1 MRHARIVF
9 KSVADFF
16 SDGGLTLASSLSY
29 FAMMALV
36 PFCMF
41 TLALFGYFLGQHP
54 SVYNFFFNKLI
65 DLFPAATK
73 DITNDILHLIS
84 SKVLRRLSLVLYG
97 LLSYQFFAS
106 LENSLNVIF
115 KVKKKRGILLS
126 VLLSVAVVTLI
137 IVLLLLSFFAA
148 SLLPLL
154 KIISPYLPALKIGK
168 LAAFA
173 LSYLAPF
180 VVVLLTVTGVYML
193 LPKARV
199 RLTDAFKGA
208 CFTAV
213 LLEIAK
219 HLFTW
224 YVVSISQLGRI
235 YGPLTAVIVFLL
247 WMFYSSSIFL
257 IGAEIVHNLGAP
269 GKARGKRQ

>member
-1 MRHARIVF
+1 MKFFRIIGR
-9 KSVADFF
+9 SIADFF
-16 SDGGLTLASSLSY
+16 SDGGLMLASSLSY

-54 SVYNFFFNKLI
+54 PVYHFFFDKLVG
-65 DLFPAATK
+65 LFPTATRE
-73 DITNDILHLIS
+73 ITNDILHLIS
-84 SKVLRRLSLVLYG
+84 SKTLRRVSFVLYG
-97 LLSYQFFAS
+97 LLSYQVFGS

-137 IVLLLLSFFAA
+137 IVLLLLSFVAA
-148 SLLPLL
+148 SVLPLL
-154 KIISPYLPALKIGK
+154 RVAAPYFPGLKIGT
-168 LAAFA
+168 LTAFA
-173 LSYLAPF
+173 LSYVGPF
-180 VVVLLTVTGVYML
+180 VVVLFTVTSVYIL
-193 LPKARV
+193 LPKTKVA
-199 RLTDAFKGA
+199 LQNAFKGA
-208 CFTAV
+208 CFTAI

-224 YVVSISQLGRI
+224 YVVSIAQLGKI
-235 YGPLTAVIVFLL
+235 YGPLTAFIVFLL

-257 IGAEIVHNLGAP
+257 IGAEIVHNLGGPAH
-269 GKARGKRQ
+269 ARGKKR